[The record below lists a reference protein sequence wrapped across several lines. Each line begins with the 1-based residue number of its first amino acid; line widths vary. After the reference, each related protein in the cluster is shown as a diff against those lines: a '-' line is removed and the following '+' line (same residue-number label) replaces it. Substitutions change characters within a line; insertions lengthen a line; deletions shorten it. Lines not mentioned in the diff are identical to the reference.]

1 MKSSKLLIVVLVLQA
16 LTLAG
21 QWLGSPRILPAA
33 QAQMANPGAD
43 RAEMI
48 DQIKS
53 VNTRLDKL
61 IAILES
67 GKLQVLTTS
76 TDDGK
81 DANAP
86 R

>member
-1 MKSSKLLIVVLVLQA
+1 MKTIKLLTVVIGLQV

-21 QWLGSPRILPAA
+21 QWLGGPSIPAA
-33 QAQMANPGAD
+33 NAQMANPGAD

-53 VNTRLDKL
+53 TNAKLDRL
-61 IAILES
+61 IQILES
-67 GKLQVLTTS
+67 GKLQVITHS
-76 TDDGK
+76 SDDGK
-81 DANAP
+81 DANAT